1 MLSTKELEQ
10 YIKNEISC
18 KLKDVSW
25 DKINFKE
32 GNENSPEGTYIFSKN
47 GKYHIIF
54 AEKGKIREDKI
65 TSEIKEVLWNVL
77 DIISFDMAM
86 EYAIHNRVE
95 NKDFR
100 HALFEKEIKIYSLFG
115 EEFEQ
120 KKCLEIAEILEK
132 NPYNDSIIGL

>member
-1 MLSTKELEQ
+1 M
-10 YIKNEISC
+10 
-18 KLKDVSW
+18 
-25 DKINFKE
+25 KI
-32 GNENSPEGTYIFSKN
+32 
-47 GKYHIIF
+47 
-54 AEKGKIREDKI
+54 
-65 TSEIKEVLWNVL
+65 VLRAHTFFWNVL

-132 NPYNDSIIGL
+132 NPYNDSIIGLL